1 MMAEDI
7 INTVDISFYEKM
19 LNSFTKF
26 LPTLLTAV
34 IVFLIG
40 SFVNSIIIKL
50 VSKGLSRSRLD
61 KTMHGFVKSIVKVAL
76 YCFILV
82 ISLTILKIPMNS
94 IIAVIGAAGL
104 AVGLALQ
111 NSLSHFAGG
120 FIVLFSKPFKV
131 GDFIETNGIS
141 GIVEEISLINTKI
154 VTIDNKA
161 IYIPNGTISGSTI
174 INYTNEEKRRV
185 DLTFNISYNNDYKE
199 AISIITSVINE
210 HKLVLKDLEVFVRL
224 VELASSSLK
233 IAVKV
238 WVSSN
243 DYWTVY
249 YDLIEQVKNAFDEN
263 NIVIPYNQL
272 EIGGSLKTFHLNNS
286 EN

>member
-1 MMAEDI
+1 MAKDI
-7 INTVDISFYEKM
+7 INNVDIGFYEEM
-19 LNSFTKF
+19 LASFTKF

-40 SFVNSIIIKL
+40 SFVNSIIMKL
-50 VSKGLSRSRLD
+50 VSKGLARSRLD
-61 KTMHGFVKSIVKVAL
+61 KTMHGFLKSIVKVAL

>member
-1 MMAEDI
+1 MAKDI
-7 INTVDISFYEKM
+7 INNVDIGFYEEM
-19 LNSFTKF
+19 LASFTKF

>member
-1 MMAEDI
+1 
-7 INTVDISFYEKM
+7 
-19 LNSFTKF
+19 
-26 LPTLLTAV
+26 
-34 IVFLIG
+34 
-40 SFVNSIIIKL
+40 
-50 VSKGLSRSRLD
+50 LSRSRLD

>member
-1 MMAEDI
+1 MAEDI